1 MENGERSWLSNSSG
15 ANGVDWEICFED
27 PGDILLAFLKR
38 EFKSYSIS
46 SLSLLFPASVSAF
59 AEVAEVAPPP
69 VVAVFDVREVG
80 PVDDVEDP
88 AATVL
93 VEAFFWSSSELESS
107 EVVSSLSDES
117 EDVWLFPALF
127 PETDVD
133 PAGGLLPGGGTPD
146 WGLEAD
152 GGFLTMVSTRGSNDV
167 VRLELGNFS
176 CSLSDSSDKVGLVK
190 EPESG
195 TLKKSFYVKFEN
207 ILNFYNVVK

>member
-1 MENGERSWLSNSSG
+1 M
-15 ANGVDWEICFED
+15 
-27 PGDILLAFLKR
+27 
-38 EFKSYSIS
+38 
-46 SLSLLFPASVSAF
+46 
-59 AEVAEVAPPP
+59 
-69 VVAVFDVREVG
+69 
-80 PVDDVEDP
+80 
-88 AATVL
+88 
-93 VEAFFWSSSELESS
+93 
-107 EVVSSLSDES
+107 
-117 EDVWLFPALF
+117 
-127 PETDVD
+127 D

-207 ILNFYNVVK
+207 ILKFLQCGKITYHASNHF

>member
-69 VVAVFDVREVG
+69 VVAVFDVREVA
-80 PVDDVEDP
+80 PVADVEDP
-88 AATVL
+88 AAVAPD
-93 VEAFFWSSSELESS
+93 EAFFWSSSELESS

-127 PETDVD
+127 PDTEVV
-133 PAGGLLPGGGTPD
+133 PVGGLLPGGGTPE
-146 WGLEAD
+146 GLEAA

-167 VRLELGNFS
+167 VRLELGSFS

-195 TLKKSFYVKFEN
+195 TVKRLISRKN
-207 ILNFYNVVK
+207 MSS